1 MRDNGLLSEQ
11 DRAQFEQEN
20 LSLTPGGREQ
30 AYIQKFY
37 LYLNLTKPEEEL
49 HLFYSRSGA
58 DGKAKRPAYLIGEI
72 RRLFPDAPVIDEASK
87 PLTEQELTPE
97 IGLQELIRGLRMQ
110 SDAGGSSWM
119 ELYNWYKK
127 HPEWAEKIGDLL
139 DASFYL
145 IIRNRSARKLQSSFT
160 VRISRTAFPEWRNS
174 LPAHLHISWRTDCV

>member
-1 MRDNGLLSEQ
+1 MLGVNDSLLPGNLMRTGLLSEQ

-97 IGLQELIRGLRMQ
+97 IGLQALIRGLRMQ
-110 SDAGGSSWM
+110 SDAGGSQ
-119 ELYNWYKK
+119 
-127 HPEWAEKIGDLL
+127 L
-139 DASFYL
+139 DGTL
-145 IIRNRSARKLQSSFT
+145 
-160 VRISRTAFPEWRNS
+160 
-174 LPAHLHISWRTDCV
+174 